1 MAANEIKAKNL
12 YSLNMKKGCL
22 YETIITTQN
31 LKGEYNAAPMGV
43 VCKNQA
49 EVVLYLYEGTKTLN
63 NIQNTS
69 TFAVNITQD
78 PLIFTE
84 TILGDVSPDLFE
96 DYKSFP
102 VLKNVDGFFLVKN
115 IAKKDVVRKDH
126 LGESHLFIITAQ
138 VQEIVKNREYVI
150 PLNRGIYAVIES
162 LVHYTR
168 IDMVDDE
175 KQFIYWRRIKEM
187 NRVAQKVGSSDDKK
201 SMQRIIGAIKEKV
214 GDLDEKF
221 KERIN

>member
-12 YSLNMKKGCL
+12 YSLNMKNGCL

-43 VCKNQA
+43 VCKNQD